1 MYCLFQNLQTQ
12 VTGSFSGELAGDSSN
27 VVDLVKGIY
36 DVCNLLNQSVSFNV
50 VMSVL
55 RQQIVST
62 VEPVI
67 PVNQGI
73 DIAFSVQC
81 TE

>member
-1 MYCLFQNLQTQ
+1 MTPATLLILSKASMMYATIQ
-12 VTGSFSGELAGDSSN
+12 
-27 VVDLVKGIY
+27 I
-36 DVCNLLNQSVSFNV
+36 SFNV

-55 RQQIVST
+55 WQQIVST